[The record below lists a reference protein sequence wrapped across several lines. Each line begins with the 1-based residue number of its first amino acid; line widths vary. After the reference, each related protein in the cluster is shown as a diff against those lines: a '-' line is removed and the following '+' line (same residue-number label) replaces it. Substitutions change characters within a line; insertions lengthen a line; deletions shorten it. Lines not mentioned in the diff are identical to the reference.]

1 MKIVLKY
8 LLYNIAC
15 IFLFALLYHYLGDDN
30 FKRDDKKRIEWLD
43 CLFLSTTVQ
52 ASVGYSDLTPTSD
65 LSKMILIFQ
74 QFLMISSNVFVLY
87 IFTS

>member
-1 MKIVLKY
+1 MKIVLRY
-8 LLYNIAC
+8 LIYNVLC
-15 IFLFALLYHYLGDDN
+15 IFMFSLFYHYLGDNN
-30 FKRDDKKRIEWLD
+30 FKRDDKNTIEWLD

-52 ASVGYSDLTPTSD
+52 AGVGYSDLTPTSD

-74 QFLMISSNVFVLY
+74 QFLMISANVFILY

>member
-1 MKIVLKY
+1 MRVVVKY
-8 LLYNIAC
+8 LMYNIIC
-15 IFLFALLYHYLGDDN
+15 IFLFGLAYHYLGNNN
-30 FKRDDKKRIEWLD
+30 FKRDDKLPVEWLD

-52 ASVGYSDLTPTSD
+52 AGVGYSDLTPSTD

-74 QFLMISSNVFVLY
+74 QFLMISANVFILY